1 MTRMNLIDQ
10 YIANNKYGKLLGM
23 NFSIL
28 EPGLVNYSLLINEN
42 HLATPFTAHGG
53 CIASLLDA
61 TMGVGALSLVS
72 SKNQVVATVEMKI
85 NFIKG
90 AVLNDQLLATSK
102 VVKNGNK
109 IIVMQAEIR
118 NEKNELLALSSG
130 TFMPYDAMKAGY

>member
-28 EPGLVNYSLLINEN
+28 EPGLVNYSLRINEN

-85 NFIKG
+85 NFLKG
-90 AVLNDQLLATSK
+90 AILNDQLIATSK

-109 IIVMQAEIR
+109 IIVMQAEIL
-118 NEKNELLALSSG
+118 NEKKELLALASG

>member
-1 MTRMNLIDQ
+1 MNLIDQ

-28 EPGLVNYSLLINEN
+28 EPGLVNYSLRINEN

-61 TMGVGALSLVS
+61 TMGVGALSMVS

-85 NFIKG
+85 NFLKG
-90 AVLNDQLLATSK
+90 AILNDQLIATSK

-118 NEKNELLALSSG
+118 NEKKELLALASG

>member
-28 EPGLVNYSLLINEN
+28 EPGLVNYSLRINEN

-118 NEKNELLALSSG
+118 NEKKELLALASG

>member
-1 MTRMNLIDQ
+1 MNLIDQ

-28 EPGLVNYSLLINEN
+28 EPGLVNYSLRINEN

-61 TMGVGALSLVS
+61 TLGVGALSLVS

-85 NFIKG
+85 NFLKG
-90 AVLNDQLLATSK
+90 AILNDQLIATSK

-118 NEKNELLALSSG
+118 NQKKELLALASG

>member
-10 YIANNKYGKLLGM
+10 YIANNQYGKLLGM

-28 EPGLVNYSLLINEN
+28 EPGLVNYSLTINEH

-85 NFIKG
+85 NFLKG
-90 AVLNDQLLATSK
+90 AILNDQLIATSK

-109 IIVMQAEIR
+109 IIVMQAEIH
-118 NEKNELLALSSG
+118 NEKKELLALASG

>member
-1 MTRMNLIDQ
+1 MNLIDQ

-28 EPGLVNYSLLINEN
+28 EPGLVNYSLRIKEN

-85 NFIKG
+85 NFLKG
-90 AVLNDQLLATSK
+90 AILNDQLIATSK

-118 NEKNELLALSSG
+118 NEKKELLALASG

>member
-1 MTRMNLIDQ
+1 MNLIDQ

-28 EPGLVNYSLLINEN
+28 EPGLVNYSLRINEN

-85 NFIKG
+85 NFLKG
-90 AVLNDQLLATSK
+90 AILNDQLIATSK

-118 NEKNELLALSSG
+118 NEKKELLALASG

>member
-1 MTRMNLIDQ
+1 MNLIDQ

-28 EPGLVNYSLLINEN
+28 EPGLVNYSLRINEN

-85 NFIKG
+85 NFLKG
-90 AVLNDQLLATSK
+90 AILNDQLIATSK

-118 NEKNELLALSSG
+118 NQKKELLALASG
-130 TFMPYDAMKAGY
+130 TFMSYDAMKAGY

>member
-1 MTRMNLIDQ
+1 MNLIDQ

-28 EPGLVNYSLLINEN
+28 EPGLVNYSLRINEN

-85 NFIKG
+85 NFLKG
-90 AVLNDQLLATSK
+90 AILNDQLIATSK

-118 NEKNELLALSSG
+118 NQKKELLALASG

>member
-1 MTRMNLIDQ
+1 MNLIDQ

-28 EPGLVNYSLLINEN
+28 EPGLVNYSLRINEN

-85 NFIKG
+85 NFLKSAI
-90 AVLNDQLLATSK
+90 LNDQLIATSK

-118 NEKNELLALSSG
+118 NEKKELLALASG

>member
-1 MTRMNLIDQ
+1 MNLIDQ

-28 EPGLVNYSLLINEN
+28 EPGLVNYSLRINEN

-85 NFIKG
+85 NFLKG
-90 AVLNDQLLATSK
+90 AILNDQLIATSK

-118 NEKNELLALSSG
+118 NENKELLALASG

>member
-1 MTRMNLIDQ
+1 MNLIDQ

-28 EPGLVNYSLLINEN
+28 EPGLVNYSLRINEN

-85 NFIKG
+85 NFLKG
-90 AVLNDQLLATSK
+90 AILNDQLIATSK

-118 NEKNELLALSSG
+118 NKKKELLALASG

>member
-28 EPGLVNYSLLINEN
+28 EPGLVNYSLRINEN

-85 NFIKG
+85 NFLKG

-118 NEKNELLALSSG
+118 NEKKELLALASG

>member
-28 EPGLVNYSLLINEN
+28 EPGLVNYSLRINEN

-85 NFIKG
+85 NFLKG
-90 AVLNDQLLATSK
+90 AILNDQLIATSK

-118 NEKNELLALSSG
+118 NEKKELLALASG